1 MPEKSINTKQQLRAQ
16 RAYRKVHSHI
26 NRSGKEKDAYTQLS
40 KRFPALVHSSGLAQA
55 VAFVKAKGKEN
66 AIIRTYLEDLQ
77 HVMEVNGDL
86 TVQSREEPLTE
97 YQNLSRKALESA
109 TWIKRCAESMLEVKK
124 TDGPGMQG

>member
-1 MPEKSINTKQQLRAQ
+1 
-16 RAYRKVHSHI
+16 
-26 NRSGKEKDAYTQLS
+26 
-40 KRFPALVHSSGLAQA
+40 
-55 VAFVKAKGKEN
+55 
-66 AIIRTYLEDLQ
+66 
-77 HVMEVNGDL
+77 MEVNGDL